1 MPSTK
6 PNRARPGMEA
16 IRGSST
22 VLAFDFGERF
32 VGVAVGDD
40 ETRLAHPLTTIESR
54 SEPNRFAQIQRLI
67 EEWQPGRLV
76 VGEPVSMDG
85 SRHAITERADRFA
98 RQLGGRF
105 GLPVHRADE
114 RLTSIEAQRE
124 LSKMGR
130 GGKSDKMLLHPMAAC
145 LILEAYFNE
154 QPT

>member
-6 PNRARPGMEA
+6 PSRAHPGTEA
-16 IRGSST
+16 IRGLST
-22 VLAFDFGERF
+22 ILAFDFGERF
-32 VGVAVGDD
+32 VGVAVGND
-40 ETRLAHPLTTIESR
+40 ETRSAHPLTTIESR
-54 SEPNRFAQIQRLI
+54 SEPDRFSQIQRLI
-67 EEWQPGRLV
+67 EEWRPGRLV

-85 SRHAITERADRFA
+85 SRHAISGRADRFA

-105 GLPVHRADE
+105 GLPVHRTDE
-114 RLTSIEAQRE
+114 RLTSIEARGE

-130 GGKSDKMLLHPMAAC
+130 GGKSDKMLLHPIAAC